1 MVVSGAAVGDGGG
14 GSSGVRTSAVKLKS
28 YEHWCEAVHESVSC
42 CGDMSMSRLTRD
54 LNQNIE
60 HATSFL
66 TLFGSISLNL
76 RLSNL
81 SSLASACIGLMNGH

>member
-14 GSSGVRTSAVKLKS
+14 GSIGVRTSAVKLLS
-28 YEHWCEAVHESVSC
+28 YEHW

-54 LNQNIE
+54 INQNIE

-66 TLFGSISLNL
+66 TLFGYILL
-76 RLSNL
+76 QLETVKP
-81 SSLASACIGLMNGH
+81 

>member
-1 MVVSGAAVGDGGG
+1 MNIALVG
-14 GSSGVRTSAVKLKS
+14 SCS
-28 YEHWCEAVHESVSC
+28 VHVHVWSPESVSC

-66 TLFGSISLNL
+66 TLFGYILLELETVKPKQLSISQYVLV
-76 RLSNL
+76 
-81 SSLASACIGLMNGH
+81 

>member
-28 YEHWCEAVHESVSC
+28 YEHGVKLFMSQCLVVG

-66 TLFGSISLNL
+66 TLFGSLLQSP
-76 RLSNL
+76 
-81 SSLASACIGLMNGH
+81 